1 MTLPRGFKAQAERT
15 AQDIR
20 EALGKAPDSPIT
32 SDELAAAANAEV
44 LSAVELVDR
53 ERLEEL
59 ELLQPFS
66 FSACTLMT
74 EQNRYIITNPLR
86 TPERQRSDVAHEVAH
101 LLLDH
106 RLAAVRVLDGE
117 GVRTCDPQQEEEATA
132 LGATLLLP
140 RPLLAR
146 AARQGMDVAA
156 VAAATGTT
164 VEIARFRWNITGVAR
179 QFHRPPSPPSRTS
192 DPPDVESG

>member
-15 AQDIR
+15 AQRIR
-20 EALGKAPDSPIT
+20 EQLGKPPDSPLT
-32 SDELAAAANAEV
+32 PHELAAAADAEI
-44 LSAVELVDR
+44 LSATDLVDR

-74 EQNRYIITNPLR
+74 SEQRYIITNPLR
-86 TPERQRSDVAHEVAH
+86 TPERRASDVAHEVAH
-101 LLLDH
+101 LLLNH
-106 RLAAVRVLDGE
+106 QLTAVRVLDGE
-117 GVRTCDPQQEEEATA
+117 GVRSCDPQQEEEATA
-132 LGATLLLP
+132 LGATLILP
-140 RPLLAR
+140 RPLLTR

-164 VEIARFRWNITGVAR
+164 VEITRFRWNITGVSR
-179 QFHRPPSPPSRTS
+179 QFRRPPASTQPT
-192 DPPDVESG
+192 